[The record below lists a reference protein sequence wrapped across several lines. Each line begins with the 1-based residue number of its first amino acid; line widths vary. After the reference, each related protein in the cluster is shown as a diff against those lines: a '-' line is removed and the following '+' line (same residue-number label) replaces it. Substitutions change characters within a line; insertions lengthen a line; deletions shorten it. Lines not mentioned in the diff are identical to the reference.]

1 MVNNN
6 GTMATS
12 VANNRSN
19 NKQQLF
25 RLSSQSH
32 NPNPVIKVIQSVGGG
47 MNRVSPENR
56 ARWNLV
62 KNAVTFTSNNKRK
75 RDDVKREEEDTVE
88 EVIPTL
94 PVPRRRASTRR
105 SSIINLMRENSEERE
120 ANDIRRTLNSAL
132 HRNSFYQLPGSI
144 FVDEYEPGNNAG
156 TNSTRGGIGSG
167 GSRKYSK

>member
-1 MVNNN
+1 MNN
-6 GTMATS
+6 GASNPIHSTS
-12 VANNRSN
+12 AARS
-19 NKQQLF
+19 KQLF
-25 RLSSQSH
+25 RLSSQT
-32 NPNPVIKVIQSVGGG
+32 PNPVIKVAHSVE

-62 KNAVTFTSNNKRK
+62 KNAVTFTLGSKRK
-75 RDDVKREEEDTVE
+75 REDVKKEDEEECDRVG
-88 EVIPTL
+88 EVIPPL
-94 PVPRRRASTRR
+94 PVPLRRRASTRR

-144 FVDEYEPGNNAG
+144 FVDEYDPEN
-156 TNSTRGGIGSG
+156 TRNGIGSG

>member
-6 GTMATS
+6 GTTATS

-19 NKQQLF
+19 KQLF
-25 RLSSQSH
+25 RLSSQPH

-62 KNAVTFTSNNKRK
+62 KNAVTFTSSNKRK
-75 RDDVKREEEDTVE
+75 REDVKREEEDTV

-105 SSIINLMRENSEERE
+105 TSIINLMRENSEERE

-144 FVDEYEPGNNAG
+144 FVDEYDPGNNAG
-156 TNSTRGGIGSG
+156 TNSTRAGIGSG